1 MAKIKETQNG
11 NIKVTMTQ
19 DQFDL
24 VHAILGYVRLGMKGN
39 AALIADLITEMNVF
53 RDDEANFD
61 MIKFTIEDLDG
72 NTFDVDNVTI
82 ETDRKRK

>member
-24 VHAILGYVRLGMKGN
+24 VHAILGYVRMGVNGN
-39 AALIADLITEMNVF
+39 AALIADLNTEMDAF
-53 RDDEANFD
+53 RDDDANFD
-61 MIKFTIEDLDG
+61 MIKFTIEGHLG
-72 NTFDVDNVTI
+72 NVFEVKDVTI
-82 ETDRKRK
+82 ETDRP